1 MAKSKAPAS
10 AKPRPTRK
18 AHPRLKKA
26 NLPSSSRDEPTDT
39 PDALSESI
47 TPLNRLHAR
56 PARALI
62 GWIAADAAPSM
73 MAGPGTQHPYSPD
86 ILERA
91 ERARAAVGARAPL
104 GPQPAVITEAP
115 AELGDWVKDLEA
127 KPFYRVF
134 LNEGW
139 SVRVADL
146 CYVRALQSVIHIDH
160 ADERTQHAVAGD
172 VRSLAA
178 ITIPTSRPKELV
190 AIEPSPDGRR
200 WTLSCRNPHL
210 RILGP
215 YSADLDDSG
224 YKTKVYGFQTE
235 LSHSLVQVVRWRGI
249 YVLRDG
255 YHRSYGLL
263 ARKITSIPVIYRDLP
278 DNQLPVF
285 GPSILDPSIYLSD
298 RSPLL
303 TDYFEDT
310 VSAPIEV
317 RRTQKTYVIQVV
329 ESDLP
334 IL

>member
-1 MAKSKAPAS
+1 MAKSKAPTS
-10 AKPRPTRK
+10 VKPRPTRK
-18 AHPRLKKA
+18 TRPRLKKA
-26 NLPSSSRDEPTDT
+26 NLRSSSRDEPPDT
-39 PDALSESI
+39 PVVLSELT

-62 GWIAADAAPSM
+62 GWIAADATHSM
-73 MAGPGTQHPYSPD
+73 MAGPGAQPPYSPD

-91 ERARAAVGARAPL
+91 ERARAVVTARSPL
-104 GPQPAVITEAP
+104 GPQHAVIADAP
-115 AELGDWVKDLEA
+115 TDLSDWITDLEA
-127 KPFYRVF
+127 KPFYRAF

-139 SVRVADL
+139 RVRVANL
-146 CYVRALQSVIHIDH
+146 SYVRALQPIIHVDH
-160 ADERTQHAVAGD
+160 AEERTQYAVAGD

-178 ITIPTSRPKELV
+178 ITIPTSRPKELL

-215 YSADLDDSG
+215 YRADLDDSG
-224 YKTKVYGFQTE
+224 YKTKIFGFQTE

-263 ARKITSIPVIYRDLP
+263 ARKITSIPVIYREWP
-278 DNQLPVF
+278 DDQLPVV
-285 GPSILDPSIYLSD
+285 GPGIFDPLIYLSD
-298 RSPLL
+298 RSPLF

-317 RRTQKTYVIQVV
+317 RKTQKTYVIQVV
-329 ESDLP
+329 ELDLP